1 MKNLEFKSPAESWFP
16 TGLSSYDYSFSEEIN
31 TKVEESTQAK
41 TVEVP
46 EEEKHS
52 TEKDESVNVKEVNE
66 LSKSELE
73 QEVEPE
79 VEEYEFELP
88 DSTQLP
94 DEVHELAPEELKPL
108 LNFFKDENKDI
119 VLLSCLTSLS
129 SIFPNVSVIHRNDL
143 YYPNLYLLVI
153 GKAASGKGN
162 ILVGKK
168 IIRDLLEELK
178 TKNPDFHIAGNISS
192 SKIIQRLAGSGESGN
207 LIIETEADTIS
218 QNFKS
223 EWGNFSSILRTS
235 FHHEEANID
244 RVGLKE
250 KLSQNPKLSLAIA
263 GTPLQLIP
271 LIGTPENG
279 LYSRI
284 MFYNIKKSGWMDDD
298 ENETYDAQE
307 EEMARLNKLFLDLS
321 SSVNSIPRRMKLSR
335 VQKKFLNDNLKKAYE
350 YLVEAGLESEDT
362 VKRMGAILV
371 RIFTIY
377 TILETKDELTEDKSE
392 FDCSENAFNFGL
404 LLFPYLLKSSIE
416 SANVFQHS
424 QRKPKTSLNDTQKQI
439 LEVLPASFISK
450 EAVEIVTEKLRY
462 SESTVNKTLKIL
474 KDKGLLKKEGLSYEK
489 IKTTTS

>member
-1 MKNLEFKSPAESWFP
+1 MFYNKLQMPAGDWAQK
-16 TGLSSYDYSFSEEIN
+16 GLSIYGYSFSEGIN
-31 TKVEESTQAK
+31 TKDEETTQEELVET
-41 TVEVP
+41 P

-52 TEKDESVNVKEVNE
+52 TEKDETVNVLEVKE

-73 QEVEPE
+73 QE

-192 SKIIQRLAGSGESGN
+192 SKMIQRLAGSGESGN

-244 RVGLKE
+244 RVSLKE
-250 KLSQNPKLSLAIA
+250 KMSQNPKLSLAIA

-284 MFYNIKKSGWMDDD
+284 MFYNIKKSGWIDDD

-307 EEMARLNKLFLDLS
+307 EEIARLNKLFLDLS
-321 SSVNSIPRRMKLSR
+321 SSVNSIARRMKISR
-335 VQKKFLNDNLKKAYE
+335 VQKKLLNDNLKKAYE

-362 VKRMGAILV
+362 VKRLGAILV

-377 TILETKDELTEDKSE
+377 TILEIKDELTEDKSE

-404 LLFPYLLKSSIE
+404 SLFPYLLKSSIE

-424 QRKPKTSLNDTQKQI
+424 QRKSKTSLNDTQKQI
-439 LEVLPASFISK
+439 LEALPASFISK
-450 EAVEIVTEKLRY
+450 EGVEIVTEKLRC
-462 SESTVNKTLKIL
+462 SVSTVNKTLSVL
-474 KDKGLLKKEGLSYEK
+474 KDKGFLRKEGFSYEK
-489 IKTTTS
+489 VKTTTS

>member
-1 MKNLEFKSPAESWFP
+1 MFYNKLQMPAGDWAQK
-16 TGLSSYDYSFSEEIN
+16 GLSIYGYSFSEGIN
-31 TKVEESTQAK
+31 TKDEETTQEELVET
-41 TVEVP
+41 P

-52 TEKDESVNVKEVNE
+52 TEKDETVNVLEVKE
-66 LSKSELE
+66 LSKSEFEPEL
-73 QEVEPE
+73 EVEAND
-79 VEEYEFELP
+79 FELP
-88 DSTQLP
+88 DSTQLS
-94 DEVHELAPEELKPL
+94 DEVYDLAPDDLKPL
-108 LNFFKDENKDI
+108 LSFFKDENKDI

-168 IIRDLLEELK
+168 IIRDLLEEFK

-192 SKIIQRLAGSGESGN
+192 SKMIQRLAGSGESGN

-244 RVGLKE
+244 RVSLKE
-250 KLSQNPKLSLAIA
+250 KMSQNPKLSLAIA

-284 MFYNIKKSGWMDDD
+284 MFYNIKKSGWIDDD

-307 EEMARLNKLFLDLS
+307 EEIARLNKLFLDLS
-321 SSVNSIPRRMKLSR
+321 SSVNSIARRMKLSR
-335 VQKKFLNDNLKKAYE
+335 VQKKLLNDNLKKAYE

-377 TILETKDELTEDKSE
+377 TILEIKDELTEDNSE

-404 LLFPYLLKSSIE
+404 SLFPYLLKSSIE

-424 QRKPKTSLNDTQKQI
+424 QRKSKTSLNDTQKQI
-439 LEVLPASFISK
+439 LEALPASFISK
-450 EAVEIVTEKLRY
+450 EGVEIVTEKLRC
-462 SESTVNKTLKIL
+462 SVSTVNKTLSVL
-474 KDKGLLKKEGLSYEK
+474 KDKGFLRKEGFSYEK
-489 IKTTTS
+489 VKTTTS

>member
-1 MKNLEFKSPAESWFP
+1 MSKQTLQNQWFENNPLLIGDLRKLEIDSNVDLKTTSKKEEVEISQIELES
-16 TGLSSYDYSFSEEIN
+16 SQEEV
-31 TKVEESTQAK
+31 VET
-41 TVEVP
+41 T

-52 TEKDESVNVKEVNE
+52 TEKDETVNVQEVKE
-66 LSKSELE
+66 LSKSESE
-73 QEVEPE
+73 TEVELE
-79 VEEYEFELP
+79 ANDFELP
-88 DSTQLP
+88 DSTQLS
-94 DEVHELAPEELKPL
+94 DVVHELAPEELKPL

-129 SIFPNVSVIHRNDL
+129 SIFPNVSVIHR
-143 YYPNLYLLVI
+143 
-153 GKAASGKGN
+153 GN

-168 IIRDLLEELK
+168 IIRDLLEEFK

-192 SKIIQRLAGSGESGN
+192 SKMIQRLAGSGESGN

-284 MFYNIKKSGWMDDD
+284 MFYNIKKSGWIDDD

-307 EEMARLNKLFLDLS
+307 EEIARLNKLFLDLS
-321 SSVNSIPRRMKLSR
+321 SSVNSIARRMKLSR
-335 VQKKFLNDNLKKAYE
+335 VQKKLLNDNLKKAYE

-377 TILETKDELTEDKSE
+377 TILEIKDELTEDKSE

-404 LLFPYLLKSSIE
+404 SLFPYLLKSSIE

-424 QRKPKTSLNDTQKQI
+424 QRKSKTSLNDTQKQI
-439 LEVLPASFISK
+439 LEALPASFISK
-450 EAVEIVTEKLRY
+450 EGVEIVTEKLRC
-462 SESTVNKTLKIL
+462 SVSTVNKTLSVL
-474 KDKGLLKKEGLSYEK
+474 KDKGFLRKEGFSYEK
-489 IKTTTS
+489 VKTTTS